1 MKTKLFL
8 VLAVLLAIT
17 GITSYAERLDN
28 ISIVED
34 VKCYQENE
42 SIYVASESE
51 RDIFVYTAVYN
62 ADGALKNVKKIK
74 KSIKDETEFT
84 NIYPSGLKNGEYYK
98 IFVWDSNMRPL
109 TNVIYDMPNVDT
121 PWDNQAEFPPLTA
134 ADNGINP
141 IADKFTRKEWTG
153 TDYTAED
160 GSKQNY
166 CDVFSINTIDA
177 SVPLIAY
184 DSEILAKKRSY
195 KL

>member
-34 VKCYQENE
+34 IKCYQENE

-121 PWDNQAEFPPLTA
+121 PWDNQAEFPSLTA
-134 ADNGINP
+134 ADMVLIQSQINLQEKNGQE
-141 IADKFTRKEWTG
+141 R
-153 TDYTAED
+153 
-160 GSKQNY
+160 
-166 CDVFSINTIDA
+166 TILRRT
-177 SVPLIAY
+177 VPSRITVMY
-184 DSEILAKKRSY
+184 FQ
-195 KL
+195 

>member
-84 NIYPSGLKNGEYYK
+84 NIYP
-98 IFVWDSNMRPL
+98 
-109 TNVIYDMPNVDT
+109 
-121 PWDNQAEFPPLTA
+121 
-134 ADNGINP
+134 
-141 IADKFTRKEWTG
+141 
-153 TDYTAED
+153 
-160 GSKQNY
+160 
-166 CDVFSINTIDA
+166 
-177 SVPLIAY
+177 
-184 DSEILAKKRSY
+184 
-195 KL
+195 